1 MIQSLS
7 DKYKRHITWP
17 LFIIFYVQFLSPLYA
32 AGRNFNSRSVNFS
45 AGYNRVKNPK
55 RNTGDN
61 EINKPVHTPIAN
73 GAVSSKP
80 EESSKSTVNTTAEK
94 LNIGGPTS
102 PEASSF
108 KAVGG
113 NNLVNLFTGDFSY
126 SIPLLDV
133 GGYPVN
139 LFYNGG
145 IGMEHEASW
154 VGLGWN
160 INPGTVNRSMRG
172 VPDDFDGTDL
182 LKVNQNVRPN
192 RTFGGEIGGDV
203 ELFGFKTPRVSLN
216 SGVSYNNYLGPE
228 VTMGA
233 KLSLTF
239 SMMELVGGEKKAMSS
254 PSITTSLGAKLSS
267 RSGLTLSPSLSANI
281 SLENNKIN
289 QGIGLSTSYNSRTG
303 MKELNISGSTTYSKD
318 KDLGGPRSV
327 GSPLSLGKSISFAK
341 PSYIPTIRMPM
352 AYFNASAQ
360 MEFGIG
366 AYGWRGSVSGMGNYA
381 QSIVPEESR
390 VVTKPLVGYMYSE
403 KANTNENAVMD
414 FNRLGDAEVTPN
426 TPVISAPQY
435 NYDIFSIQGEGT
447 GGTIRA
453 YRGDMGFMRDNVTT
467 SKDLSIAVGVDI
479 ALPGHYG
486 GNYNIISTPTRV
498 GGWKDH
504 TNTLLQTMSFKSKQ
518 ANSSFENVY
527 FRNPG
532 ETTVTNPDV
541 ITRIGEDN
549 LVRFQLGGTQN
560 NVTLLSNLELS
571 HKKTGSKKGIIS
583 VATNTNLLNR
593 EKRTQVTTMITAG
606 DATRIGL
613 ETSIRNYTGTFN
625 NDKNIVYDT
634 IGRVG
639 GFRKQHHISEIDV
652 LEQNGMRYVY
662 GLPVYNI
669 KQKDFTFTVKNNP
682 DTNNLVGFLP
692 DEPTINSDH
701 LKTFAKMHGYVQSQ
715 ETPAYAASFL
725 ITGLLSPDYVD
736 VTSNG
741 ITEDDLGTA
750 VKFDYSKSDSVHRW
764 RTPRNNGI
772 AKSASFNE
780 GIRTEKKDNKAMI
793 SYGEREVWYLKA
805 IESKS
810 MVAIFKTDVR
820 NDAKGVIGELD
831 GRIHTTEN
839 ANKKLTQIDLYT
851 KAEIKAKGIDSA
863 KPLKS
868 VFFVYD
874 YSLCTATPDNNGGG
888 KLTLKEV
895 YFTYNGQIKSKDRY
909 VFGYNADST
918 SQNPSYAY
926 NASDRWGTYKNHAAN
941 PSGLPNVDYPYALTG
956 SDKKKLNDQ
965 FAGAWSLK
973 KILLPSGGQMEMKY
987 EADDYAYTQDRRAC
1001 TMFNIYGFGN
1011 TRDYVNSSSIY
1022 RGLSGDNYYIYI
1034 KLPKALENT
1043 DTVKQKAE
1051 IYAKYLEGIHQLAFK
1066 LQINM
1071 PDGPEPLTC
1080 YADYDYYGVCTNSS
1094 GNDYIY
1100 IHLVA
1105 VDGKSPLAKSAISFL
1120 TNNIPGQAFD
1130 GYDVD
1135 ITSLTDFIAG
1145 SVGMLT
1151 SLTSAFTNV
1160 DQQMRLKSSAKTVVL
1175 ANSFI
1180 RLNNP
1185 EKMKFGGGAR
1195 IKQVIVKDNW
1205 NKMTGQYNS
1214 MYGQDYDYTTIE
1226 KIDGKEVLISSGV
1239 ASYEPGIGSEENPFR
1254 EIIQFNNKLPLAPAE
1269 YGAVEMPI
1277 LEGLYPSPGVGYS
1290 KVTVRSIHRRGTHG
1304 DSSLRSAIGKQ
1315 VSEFYT
1321 AREFPSYSTQTG
1333 MDSREYNKDP
1343 FFSFLYKEIKN
1354 HRTISQGFLV
1364 ETNDMHGKM
1373 KSQAAYSESDE
1384 KTPLSA
1390 SYHTYRNTGKNGLND
1405 KVDFVYGNEGGA
1417 VHQGNMGVD
1426 MELMTD
1432 IREFSIK
1439 SKGINGQIQ
1448 TDLLFFTLLTIPI
1461 PTFLPLISVGENRY
1475 RAVTCTK
1482 LINYHAI
1489 EDSVIVMD
1497 KGSVISTKTI
1507 AYDAETG
1514 APIVT
1519 KTANEFNDPIYN
1531 VSYPAYWAYSGTEPA
1546 YKNINMNFEGV
1557 NFYDG
1562 QITSG
1567 VTDMNVFESGDELYV
1582 YKKGTTSGSCLGAS
1596 ADLYRLWAFD
1606 KNKDT
1611 TALTVTNKNFIFMDA
1626 DGRPF
1631 TQYGVNF
1638 KIIRSGKRNN
1648 MGLTISAATCMQNPL
1663 QNNQLVIVNSA
1674 KVISASAI
1682 EYKEKWQ
1689 IDNGIILKKSFDACS
1704 GIEYD
1709 DCHGYLQTSINPY
1722 LKGLIGNFKPH
1733 RSYTYYGTRN
1743 ETNVNVTT
1751 TIRKNGY
1758 ISEFTNYWNF
1768 NDDNNLVHDFTN
1780 TKWVYN
1786 SELTKV
1792 NSKGQELETKDALN
1806 RYTSAQYGFN
1816 KNLPVAIT
1824 NNAQYGE
1831 IASEGF
1837 EDYNYEESINAQ
1849 GMACNTRHIDLMS
1862 NNTFGG
1868 GGHNPSNFIGAVV
1881 STDTMNF
1888 KAHTGKQILRIAAD
1902 GVLEKQFAIK
1912 KGMDTFSLLT
1922 IKDTSKVLSQ
1932 PGVNSEIVDN
1942 VPGSSATVDAD
1953 VSNFGVHLSV
1963 NHSIVS
1969 STYNLGYLIT
1979 TSQYAHIQQN
1989 GYYPFSITG
1998 LYDYHGGSLGFEG
2011 IYAILTVKDSSGN
2024 EIYNETTDY
2033 LLNGQFLDSVDL
2045 CKGIY
2050 LFEMKVIRTFGPN
2063 FPAFSNVAA
2072 ITHTYLTDRDAI
2084 WFSFTRNY
2092 PISYKNL
2099 NKDSGC
2105 IYAKSIPGKDSMINP
2120 IFQMPSNKRML
2131 FSAWVREDC
2140 GVPCYKT
2147 TYSKSHIGLS
2157 YPGSANTDIVSII
2170 PAGPIVEGWQK
2181 VEGEFTVPADATSV
2195 NLKFSNDSTQKVYFD
2210 DIRIHPFNANMK
2222 SYVYDPRSLRLS
2234 AELDENNYASFYEYD
2249 EEGQLVRVKK
2259 ETVQGIKTIKETR
2272 SAKQKAITNLQ

>member
-1 MIQSLS
+1 MIQSLA
-7 DKYKRHITWP
+7 DKYTRHIAWP
-17 LFIIFYVQFLSPLYA
+17 FFIIFYVQFLSPLYA
-32 AGRNFNSRSVNFS
+32 ATANHDNRNIHFSSVN
-45 AGYNRVKNPK
+45 
-55 RNTGDN
+55 T
-61 EINKPVHTPIAN
+61 I
-73 GAVSSKP
+73 SKP
-80 EESSKSTVNTTAEK
+80 AVPTGTDGLDEFDKSEHRASVVASETKVNNKNKVNSSPEK

-108 KAVGG
+108 KAVGS

-139 LFYNGG
+139 LFYSGG
-145 IGMEHEASW
+145 IGMEQEASW

-203 ELFGFKTPRVSLN
+203 ELFGLKTPKISLN

-233 KLSLTF
+233 KLSLSF
-239 SMMELVGGEKKAMSS
+239 SMMQMVEGEKKAMAS
-254 PSITTSLGAKLSS
+254 PKLETSLGAKLSS

-281 SLENNKIN
+281 ALGNSKIN
-289 QGIGLSTSYNSRTG
+289 QGVGLSTSYNSRTG
-303 MKELNISGSTTYSKD
+303 MKELNISGTTTYSTD
-318 KDLGGPRSV
+318 KDPVQRSI
-327 GSPLSLGKSISFAK
+327 GSSLSLGKSISFAK

-352 AYFNASAQ
+352 ANFNASAQ
-360 MEFGIG
+360 MEFGFG
-366 AYGWRGSVSGMGNYA
+366 AYGVRGSVSGMGNYS
-381 QSIVPEESR
+381 QSIVPEESQI
-390 VVTKPLVGYMYSE
+390 VTKPLVGYMYSE

-435 NYDIFSIQGEGT
+435 NYDVFSIQGEGT

-453 YRGDMGFMRDNVTT
+453 YRGDLGFMRDNVTT
-467 SKDLSIAVGVDI
+467 SKDFNVSVGLDI
-479 ALPGHYG
+479 AFPGHYG

-504 TNTLLQTMSFKSKQ
+504 TNTLLKTMSFKSKQ
-518 ANSSFENVY
+518 ANSSFEQVY

-532 ETTVTNPDV
+532 ESTVTNPDV
-541 ITRIGEDN
+541 ISRIGEDN
-549 LVRFQLGGTQN
+549 LVRFQLGGTSN

-571 HKKTGSKKGIIS
+571 NKKTGSKKGIIS
-583 VATNTNLLNR
+583 VATNTNLPNR

-606 DATRIGL
+606 DAARIGL
-613 ETSIRNYTGTFN
+613 ETYIRNYTGTFN
-625 NDKNIVYDT
+625 QDKNIIYDT
-634 IGRVG
+634 IARVG
-639 GFRKQHHISEIDV
+639 GFRKKHHISEIDV
-652 LEQNGMRYVY
+652 VEQSGMRYVY

-682 DTNNLVGFLP
+682 DTNNLVSFLP

-715 ETPAYAASFL
+715 ETPAYATSFL

-750 VKFDYSKSDSVHRW
+750 VKFDYTKSDSVHRW
-764 RTPRNNGI
+764 RTPRSNGI
-772 AKSASFNE
+772 TKSASFNE
-780 GIRTEKKDNKAMI
+780 GIRTEQKDNKAMI

-810 MVAIFKTDVR
+810 MVAIFKTDIR
-820 NDAKGVIGELD
+820 NDAKGVMGELD

-851 KAEIKAKGIDSA
+851 KAEIKAKGIDNA

-874 YSLCTATPDNNGGG
+874 YSLCVGTPDNNGGG

-895 YFTYNGQIKSKDRY
+895 YFSYNRQVKSKDRY
-909 VFGYNADST
+909 VFGYNADTS

-926 NASDRWGTYKNHAAN
+926 NAADRWGTYKNHAAN
-941 PSGLPNVDYPYALTG
+941 PSGLPNVDYPYTLAG
-956 SDKKKLNDQ
+956 SDKKNLNDQ

-1001 TMFNIYGFGN
+1001 NMFNIYGFGN
-1011 TRDYVNSSSIY
+1011 TKDYVNSSNIY
-1022 RGLSGDNYYIYI
+1022 RGLSSDNDYVYI
-1034 KLPKALENT
+1034 KLATALENT
-1043 DTVKQKAE
+1043 DTLKQKAE
-1051 IYAKYLEGIHQLAFK
+1051 IYSKYLEGIHQLAFK

-1080 YADYDYYGVCTNSS
+1080 YAEYDDYGLCKNST
-1094 GNDYIY
+1094 GRDYIY
-1100 IHLVA
+1100 VHLVA

-1135 ITSLTDFIAG
+1135 ITSLADFIAG
-1145 SVGMLT
+1145 SIGMLT
-1151 SLTSAFTNV
+1151 SLTTAFTNV
-1160 DQQMRLKSSAKTVVL
+1160 DQQMRLKSNAKTVVL
-1175 ANSFI
+1175 AKSFI

-1185 EKMKFGGGAR
+1185 EKKKSGGGAR

-1205 NKMTGQYNS
+1205 NKMTRQYNS
-1214 MYGQDYDYTTIE
+1214 VYGQDYDYTTTE
-1226 KIDGKEVLISSGV
+1226 KIDGKDVSISSGV

-1277 LEGLYPSPGVGYS
+1277 LEGLYPSPVVGYS
-1290 KVTVRSIHRRGTHG
+1290 KVTVRSIHRKGTHG
-1304 DSSLRSAIGKQ
+1304 DSTLRSAIGKQ
-1315 VSEFYT
+1315 VTEFYT
-1321 AREFPSYSTQTG
+1321 AREYPSYSTQTG

-1384 KTPLSA
+1384 KTPLSV
-1390 SYHTYRNTGKNGLND
+1390 SYHTYKNTGKNGLND
-1405 KVDFVYGNEGGA
+1405 KVDFVYNNEGGA

-1448 TDLLFFTLLTIPI
+1448 TDLFFFAFVTIPF

-1489 EDSVIVMD
+1489 EDSVVVMD
-1497 KGSVISTKTI
+1497 KGSVVSTKTI

-1531 VSYPAYWAYSGTEPA
+1531 VSYPAYWAYSGTGLA
-1546 YKNINMNFEGV
+1546 YKNIDMDFVGV

-1567 VTDMNVFESGDELYV
+1567 VTDMNIFESGDELYI
-1582 YKKGTTSGSCLGAS
+1582 YKNGTTSGTCLGAS
-1596 ADLYRLWAFD
+1596 ADVYKLWAFD

-1611 TALTVTNKNFIFMDA
+1611 TALTVTNKKFIFLDA
-1626 DGRPF
+1626 AGKPF
-1631 TQYGVNF
+1631 TQYGVSF
-1638 KIIRSGKRNN
+1638 RIIRSGKRNN
-1648 MGLTISAATCMQNPL
+1648 LGLTISAATCMQNPI
-1663 QNNQLVIVNSA
+1663 QNNQLLISNSK
-1674 KVISASAI
+1674 KVITASAI
-1682 EYKEKWQ
+1682 EFKEKWQ
-1689 IDNGIILKKSFDACS
+1689 TDNGIILKKSLDACS

-1733 RSYTYYGTRN
+1733 RSYTYYGSRIDS
-1743 ETNVNVTT
+1743 NVNVAT
-1751 TIRKNGY
+1751 TIRTNGY
-1758 ISEFTNYWNF
+1758 INGFGNYWNF
-1768 NDDNNLVHDFTN
+1768 NNVNNLVQDYTN
-1780 TKWVYN
+1780 VKWVYN
-1786 SELTKV
+1786 SELKKV

-1824 NNAQYGE
+1824 NNSQYGE
-1831 IASEGF
+1831 TANEGF
-1837 EDYNYEESINAQ
+1837 EDYYFQESINTPAVT
-1849 GMACNTRHIDLMS
+1849 CNTRYIDLLS
-1862 NNTFGG
+1862 NNGFLSRPKG
-1868 GGHNPSNFIGAVV
+1868 PSVATGTVV
-1881 STDTMNF
+1881 NTDTMNF
-1888 KAHTGKQILRIAAD
+1888 KAHSGKQMLRIAAD
-1902 GVLEKQFAIK
+1902 AALTQQFAIK
-1912 KGMDTFSLLT
+1912 NNKDSFSLLT
-1922 IKDTSKVLSQ
+1922 IRDTSKVLSQ
-1932 PGVNSEIVDN
+1932 PGVNSQLVEN
-1942 VPGSSATVDAD
+1942 YPANSAD
-1953 VSNFGVHLSV
+1953 VQAAVSDFGVHLIV
-1963 NHSIVS
+1963 NHPDVS
-1969 STYNLGYLIT
+1969 QNYNLGYSIT
-1979 TSQYAHIQQN
+1979 TSQYALIQQN

-1998 LYDYHGGSLGFEG
+1998 LYDYEGNNIQNFLG

-2024 EIYNETTDY
+2024 EIYYGTTDY
-2033 LLNGQFLDSVDL
+2033 LLNGQFRDSVDL

-2050 LFEMKVIRTFGPN
+2050 LFELQVIRTYDGHFLAFPN
-2063 FPAFSNVAA
+2063 GNTAA
-2072 ITHTYLTDRDAI
+2072 HTYYSNQDDIEFRFTDD
-2084 WFSFTRNY
+2084 Y
-2092 PISYKNL
+2092 PVSYRNL
-2099 NKDSGC
+2099 NKDFGC
-2105 IYAKSIPGKDSMINP
+2105 IYTKPIPGKDSMMNP
-2120 IFQMPSNKRML
+2120 VFEMPTNKRML

-2140 GVPCYKT
+2140 GTPCYKA
-2147 TYSKSHIGLS
+2147 TYNKSHIELS
-2157 YPGSANTDIVSII
+2157 YPGSVNTSIVSII
-2170 PAGPIVEGWQK
+2170 PSGPIIEGWQK
-2181 VEGEFTVPADATSV
+2181 IEGEFTVPGDAGSV

-2222 SYVYDPRSLRLS
+2222 SYVYDARSLRLS

-2272 SAKQKAITNLQ
+2272 SAKQKVITDIQ